1 MLVPVQK
8 HKETLT
14 VLSKVQ
20 ISLINVHG
28 FWMFSCS
35 AALNGTHILATTR
48 DLCNQKLFIWL
59 SLQKETLPNCLFFPK
74 HSTGW
79 DYTFLKCLQNNFRV
93 YLHFHNLSVIF
104 IYYIFHGLTEASLSP
119 AGLFPNPRGRPGWW
133 SWKADKCLGFLYSSV
148 PSRQENPSP
157 PASSE
162 LWSTWGPI
170 VWTR

>member
-8 HKETLT
+8 HRETLT

-28 FWMFSCS
+28 FWMFFLQRCFEWHTHFSNHQRLMQS
-35 AALNGTHILATTR
+35 KTVYLALPSKGNTSKLPFPPQTLDWLRLHILEMPA
-48 DLCNQKLFIWL
+48 KWL
-59 SLQKETLPNCLFFPK
+59 
-74 HSTGW
+74 
-79 DYTFLKCLQNNFRV
+79 YI
-93 YLHFHNLSVIF
+93 HFHNLSAIF
-104 IYYIFHGLTEASLSP
+104 IYYIFHGLTAASLSP
-119 AGLFPNPRGRPGWW
+119 AGLFPNPRGRPGRWR
-133 SWKADKCLGFLYSSV
+133 WKADECLGFLYSSV